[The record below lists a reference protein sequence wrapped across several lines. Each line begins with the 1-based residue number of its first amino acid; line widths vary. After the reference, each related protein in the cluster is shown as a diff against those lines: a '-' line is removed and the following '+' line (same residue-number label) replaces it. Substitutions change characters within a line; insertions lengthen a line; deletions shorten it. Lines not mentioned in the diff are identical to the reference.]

1 MRPNI
6 LPASSQRIEET
17 HNSHIRDA
25 LGRGQRMGCEG
36 TLWNDRVFSEV
47 VVDTWRSVGDIE
59 GASYVGNGDRY
70 AGGMETNPKLNVLR
84 IG

>member
-1 MRPNI
+1 
-6 LPASSQRIEET
+6 
-17 HNSHIRDA
+17 
-25 LGRGQRMGCEG
+25 MGCEG

>member
-1 MRPNI
+1 MRPNV

-25 LGRGQRMGCEG
+25 LGPGQRMGCG
-36 TLWNDRVFSEV
+36 GAVWNDRVFSEV
-47 VVDTWRSVGDIE
+47 VVDTWRSVVGIE
-59 GASYVGNGDRY
+59 GASCEGNGDRY
-70 AGGMETNPKLNVLR
+70 AGGMETHEKLNVLR